1 MIRIGRVGHEDCA
14 SVLMA
19 GAHNSAAEPITN
31 VRRVSLF
38 IFLPLVFV
46 VVFLSSREDRL
57 GIRSSA
63 ERAAWRCGTVSA
75 TAQVT
80 SAAWKIE
87 VVTKRPD
94 QPAAGARIRNPSAF
108 RREASVVGLISN
120 GSAAPPQ
127 IASVQLS
134 ENANADVENGRP
146 SRSRGQDRPAASTP
160 LRTRRVPS
168 AGIST
173 VHTP

>member
-1 MIRIGRVGHEDCA
+1 MMRIDRAGHADCA
-14 SVLMA
+14 SVFMG
-19 GAHNSAAEPITN
+19 GAHNNAAEPITN
-31 VRRVSLF
+31 VRRVSFL
-38 IFLPLVFV
+38 IFLPWCLF
-46 VVFLSSREDRL
+46 FLSSREDRL

-127 IASVQLS
+127 TASVQLS

>member
-1 MIRIGRVGHEDCA
+1 MILIGRAGHEDCA
-14 SVLMA
+14 SVFSD
-19 GAHNSAAEPITN
+19 GAHNSAAEPVTN

-134 ENANADVENGRP
+134 ENAKADVENGRP
-146 SRSRGQDRPAASTP
+146 SRSRGQDRPFASTP
-160 LRTRRVPS
+160 L
-168 AGIST
+168 
-173 VHTP
+173 

>member
-1 MIRIGRVGHEDCA
+1 MIRIGRAGHADCA

-46 VVFLSSREDRL
+46 VVLSSREDRL

-63 ERAAWRCGTVSA
+63 ERAAWRRGTVSA

-134 ENANADVENGRP
+134 ENAKADVENGRP